1 MNMTNRT
8 VTLAFTACLV
18 SSLGFADAPT
28 DAPLMPDDGNTT
40 VVQQQNCQ
48 GQTNRQLHDNR
59 RPRDKKKKSLL
70 SNPKHEPSTLHKIV
84 KGTRAIP
91 NTRKAI
97 PNIRPVSRNERRG

>member
-28 DAPLMPDDGNTT
+28 HAPLMPDDGNTT

-48 GQTNRQLHDNR
+48 DQTNRQLHDNR

-70 SNPKHEPSTLHKIV
+70 SNPKHEPEHTSQNREGYESNPEYPESNPGYPASVNK
-84 KGTRAIP
+84 
-91 NTRKAI
+91 
-97 PNIRPVSRNERRG
+97 